1 MLGTPKPGLTSA
13 CGSSWCPPAYSSLRH
28 RFAGRQLQGGE
39 DGRER
44 WGGRRPGGA
53 RPPRWRRRVR
63 ARAPTADVGATQAGS
78 GAAAPAGRG
87 PGAGLARA
95 GCDRGRA
102 ERLARP
108 VPGRGRGIAEEPAG
122 GRTGRRDRPAAGQG
136 RRADDDG
143 RAAGGEDRA
152 FGGAAPFGPPEAEV
166 MSRQISPSTDQVYGL
181 ERVTRLW
188 GVSRAT
194 VYRHRHGSDR
204 TAPKRPGP
212 LGAMLDEDLV
222 GEIRKLLTASPFHGE
237 GYRKL
242 WARLRFAGIRTSR
255 RRVLRLMRENRLLAH
270 QRAGRPHG
278 SRAHDGTITT
288 ERVDVMW
295 GTDLTSVMTG
305 EGQAAVFITVDH
317 CSTECVGTHAS
328 RSADRF
334 QALEPVRQAVRQRHG
349 GFAKGI
355 AAGLRLRH
363 DHGSQYVSHDFQAE
377 IRFLG
382 IESSPAFV
390 GEPEGNGCAERFIRV
405 LKENLLW
412 VRRFDTVEELR
423 LALLA
428 FQQTYNQSWIV
439 ERHGY
444 RTPAQVR
451 AEQTTARLMAA

>member
-1 MLGTPKPGLTSA
+1 
-13 CGSSWCPPAYSSLRH
+13 
-28 RFAGRQLQGGE
+28 
-39 DGRER
+39 
-44 WGGRRPGGA
+44 
-53 RPPRWRRRVR
+53 
-63 ARAPTADVGATQAGS
+63 
-78 GAAAPAGRG
+78 
-87 PGAGLARA
+87 
-95 GCDRGRA
+95 
-102 ERLARP
+102 
-108 VPGRGRGIAEEPAG
+108 
-122 GRTGRRDRPAAGQG
+122 
-136 RRADDDG
+136 
-143 RAAGGEDRA
+143 
-152 FGGAAPFGPPEAEV
+152 
-166 MSRQISPSTDQVYGL
+166 MSRQVSPSTDQVYGL
-181 ERVTRLW
+181 QRVTRLW
-188 GVSRAT
+188 GISRAT
-194 VYRHRHGSDR
+194 LYRHRR
-204 TAPKRPGP
+204 PTKVVKRKRPGP
-212 LGAMLDEDLV
+212 CGARSDEDLV
-222 GEIRKLLTASPFHGE
+222 AAIRQLLQDSPFHGE

-278 SRAHDGTITT
+278 SRAHDGTIIT
-288 ERVDVMW
+288 EQVDVMW

-317 CSTECVGTHAS
+317 CSAECVGIHAS

-334 QALEPVRQAVRQRHG
+334 QALEPVKQAVRQCHG

-390 GEPEGNGCAERFIRV
+390 REPEGNGCAERFIRV

-428 FQQTYNQSWIV
+428 FRQTYNQSWII

-451 AEQTTARLMAA
+451 AEQTTALPMAA